1 MRIRIPHVFTL
12 LFVTIVAAAALSWVV
27 PSGHFER
34 VERTA
39 GGLTRQVV
47 VPGSYTTLPKHLT
60 VEGLLLSSAAPKGW
74 ASPVGLQGILTA
86 IPRGLEQSADIVFFI
101 FILGAVFGIL
111 QRTGVIAA
119 GLHALVER
127 FRDRAGLLV
136 AMVMVLAGIGGSTLG
151 MGEEFIPLVP
161 VFLAL
166 SRQLG
171 YDRLFGLAVINLA
184 SVVGFAAA
192 TTNPFTVAI
201 AQDLAELP
209 IGSGIGLRVALFV
222 VSMAVTIA
230 YLLRYGARVRA
241 NPEVSLVRDLPEVPL
256 PDPSTIPP
264 FSGRHAAILLFGAC
278 VFAGMMWGVQAL
290 GWWMA
295 DMAGAFLLIGLAAA
309 ALGGLSADE
318 TVDAAIHGMKD
329 MVVAA
334 LVVGVARGLVVVLED
349 ASVLDT
355 LIQLAAT
362 TLDGLPP
369 WMAAQGMLVFQT
381 GLNFLVPSGS
391 GQAAV
396 TMPLMAPLAD
406 LLGLQRQVAVL
417 AFQCGDGMSNM
428 IIPTSGSLMAM
439 LAMAD
444 VPYERWLRFSLPLF
458 GILLAIS
465 ALFLGIAVSIGWT

>member
-1 MRIRIPHVFTL
+1 MRMRIPHVFTL
-12 LFVTIVAAAALSWVV
+12 LFGAIVAASILSWIV
-27 PSGHFER
+27 PSGRFER

-39 GGLTRQVV
+39 AGLTRQVV
-47 VPGSYTTLPKHLT
+47 VPGSYEVMPKHLSAEGVALT
-60 VEGLLLSSAAPKGW
+60 VTPPEGMAA
-74 ASPVGLQGILTA
+74 PVGLQGILTA
-86 IPRGLEQSADIVFFI
+86 IPRGLEQAADIVFFI

-119 GLHALVER
+119 GLNALMER
-127 FRDRAGLLV
+127 FSNRAGLLV
-136 AMVMVLAGIGGSTLG
+136 AMVMVLAGAGGSTLG

-171 YDRLFGLAVINLA
+171 YDRMFGLAVINLA

-201 AQDLAELP
+201 AQDLAEIP
-209 IGSGIGLRVALFV
+209 IASGLGLRVALFV
-222 VSMAVTIA
+222 VAMTATVA
-230 YLLRYGARVRA
+230 YLLRYGARVKADPSR
-241 NPEVSLVRDLPEVPL
+241 SLVADLPEVPL
-256 PDPSTIPP
+256 PDPSTIPS
-264 FSGRHAAILLFGAC
+264 FSGRHVAILAVGAVIFG
-278 VFAGMMWGVQAL
+278 GMMWAVQVL
-290 GWWMA
+290 GWWMN
-295 DMAGAFLLIGLAAA
+295 DMAGAFLAIGLASAA
-309 ALGGLSADE
+309 IAGLSADE
-318 TVDAAIHGMKD
+318 TVEASIHGMKD

-349 ASVLDT
+349 AQVMDT
-355 LIQLAAT
+355 LIHVAASS
-362 TLDGLPP
+362 LDGLPP
-369 WMAAQGMLVFQT
+369 WLAAQGMFGFQT
-381 GLNFLVPSGS
+381 VLNLLVPSGS

-406 LLGLQRQVAVL
+406 LLGIQRQVAVL

-444 VPYERWLRFSLPLF
+444 VPYGRWLRFSLPLF
-458 GILLAIS
+458 GILTAIS
-465 ALFLGIAVSIGWT
+465 SAFLAFAVVTGWS

>member
-1 MRIRIPHVFTL
+1 VRFKVPHVFTL
-12 LFVTIVAAAALSWVV
+12 LFLTIAAASALSWIV
-27 PSGHFER
+27 PSGRFER
-34 VERTA
+34 VERVA

-47 VPGSYTTLPKHLT
+47 VPGSYTTLPKHYT
-60 VEGLLLSSAAPKGW
+60 AEGLLLSTTPPEGTAAP
-74 ASPVGLQGILTA
+74 VGVQGVLTA

-101 FILGAVFGIL
+101 FVLGAVFGIL

-119 GLHALVER
+119 GLNALVHR

-136 AMVMVLAGIGGSTLG
+136 ALVMVLAGIGGSTLG

-209 IGSGIGLRVALFV
+209 IGSGLWLRVALFA

-241 NPEVSLVRDLPEVPL
+241 NPEMSLVKDLPEVPL
-256 PDPSTIPP
+256 PDPDTIPD
-264 FSGRHAAILLFGAC
+264 FSGRHVAILAVGAGVFGL
-278 VFAGMMWGVQAL
+278 MMWGVQAL
-290 GWWMA
+290 GWWMN

-309 ALGGLSADE
+309 VLGGLDADE
-318 TVDAAIHGMKD
+318 TVEASIHGMKD

-349 ASVLDT
+349 AAVMDT

-369 WMAAQGMLVFQT
+369 WLAAQGMLVFQT
-381 GLNFLVPSGS
+381 GLNLLVPSGS

-458 GILLAIS
+458 GMLLAIS
-465 ALFLGIAVSIGWT
+465 ATFLAGAVLTGWT